1 MISKQQN
8 LGGNS
13 RGISQIVGYIL
24 LLGMVVTG
32 AIGVIVIGAPA
43 IDAVT
48 EDRDERQASIVLQDM
63 DSEFA

>member
-1 MISKQQN
+1 
-8 LGGNS
+8 
-13 RGISQIVGYIL
+13 
-24 LLGMVVTG
+24 MVVTG